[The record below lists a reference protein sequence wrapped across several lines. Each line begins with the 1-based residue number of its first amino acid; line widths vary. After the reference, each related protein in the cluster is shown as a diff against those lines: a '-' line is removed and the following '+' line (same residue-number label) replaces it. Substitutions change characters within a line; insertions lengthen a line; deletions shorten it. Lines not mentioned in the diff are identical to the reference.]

1 MCLKKVLYAVNQY
14 LALKIYKGI
23 RFIKITTS
31 FIITLKKYYV
41 RTEKSYWIFPDK
53 GKSFKKWSDRIDTT
67 CFTMNDL
74 LENSDSPEGSDLADY
89 ILRI

>member
-1 MCLKKVLYAVNQY
+1 MLNNKY
-14 LALKIYKGI
+14 LSLKIHKGI

-31 FIITLKKYYV
+31 FILNLIKYYV

-74 LENSDSPEGSDLADY
+74 LEHSDSPEGSYLADY
-89 ILRI
+89 ILRS